1 MKSLSMLAFDL
12 GASNGR
18 ALLGQFDGNRLTVEE
33 LYRFANEPVRVV
45 GSLYWDILRLYHEIQ
60 QGIRAAFG
68 KTRQLDCLGIDS
80 WGVDYGLLDREGRLL
95 GNPYHYRDNRTR
107 LGEERAFS
115 KVSKRDIYFR
125 TGISFEKFNTMFQ
138 LVAEK
143 ECGDALERAKSLLFI
158 SDFVGYFLT
167 GEINTDST
175 MASTSQLVDVQT
187 RMWSRELLA
196 ALGIPERIFPKIVTP
211 GTMKGR
217 ISPLLDDSR
226 AVGLPVVTV
235 AGHDTAS
242 ALAAV
247 PLIASAGSTG
257 GRNAAFLSSGT
268 WSLMGVEVDEPI
280 INEETFELNYSN
292 EKTLGGYTLLRNIVG
307 GWLIQECR
315 QQWEEEEGRG
325 LSYEEIALA
334 AQEATPFLAFVD
346 PNAAMFYSPGAM
358 PAKIVAYCRKTG
370 QAVPDSR
377 GTIAR
382 CIYESLAMT
391 YRKSFLEIEAI
402 LGRTLDTLY
411 IIGGGANNAM
421 LNQFTANALG
431 RPVVCGPVEA
441 TAIGNLLT
449 QALALGE
456 LEGLGQLRE
465 VVYRSFAS
473 TTYLPEDIG
482 HWEQQYHRFTSLLES
497 AKGE

>member
-1 MKSLSMLAFDL
+1 MKSLSMIAFDL

-18 ALLGQFDGNRLTVEE
+18 ALLGRFDGNRLTVEE
-33 LYRFANEPVRVV
+33 LYRFANEPVYVV
-45 GSLYWDILRLYHEIQ
+45 GSLYWDILRLYHEVQ
-60 QGIRAAFG
+60 QGIRAAFSR
-68 KTRQLDCLGIDS
+68 TRQLECLGIDS
-80 WGVDYGLLDREGRLL
+80 WGVDYGLLDGQGRLL
-95 GNPYHYRDNRTR
+95 ANPYHYRDNRTR

-115 KVSKRDIYFR
+115 KVSKRDIYYR

-143 ECGDALERAKSLLFI
+143 ECGDALERAKTLLFI
-158 SDFVGYFLT
+158 SDLLGYFLT

-175 MASTSQLVDVQT
+175 MASTSQLVDVRT
-187 RMWSRELLA
+187 RMWSQELLT
-196 ALGIPERIFPKIVTP
+196 ALGIPERVFPAIVAP
-211 GTMKGR
+211 GTIKGR
-217 ISPLLDDSR
+217 IRPAVDESR

-247 PLIASAGSTG
+247 PVIVSAGG
-257 GRNAAFLSSGT
+257 GCGTNAAFLSSGT

-280 INEETFELNYSN
+280 INDQTFRLNYSN

-307 GWLIQECR
+307 GWLIQGCK
-315 QQWEEEEGRG
+315 QQWEEEDGRG
-325 LSYEEIALA
+325 LSYEEIAFA
-334 AQEATPFLAFVD
+334 AQEAPPFLAFVD
-346 PNAAMFYSPGAM
+346 PNAAMFYSPGSM
-358 PAKIVAYCRKTG
+358 PAKIVAYCRETG
-370 QAVPDSR
+370 QALPDTR
-377 GTIAR
+377 GAIAR

-391 YRKSFLEIEAI
+391 YRKCFFEIEAI
-402 LGRTLDTLY
+402 LGKALDTLY

-421 LNQFTANALG
+421 VNQFTANALG

-456 LEGLGQLRE
+456 LGGLAQLRE

-473 TTYLPEDIG
+473 TTYLPKDIG
-482 HWEQQYHRFTSLLES
+482 HWEEQYHRFTSLLES
-497 AKGE
+497 AKEE